1 MRIVT
6 RPDFDGVVCAMLL
19 RDAIDTTLPIFW
31 VEPGDMQQ
39 GRVDV
44 QAGDIVANLPFHDRC
59 AMWFDHHYSN
69 VPARPFEGMF
79 EMAPSAAGLVYRY
92 YADQRTRDWDEL
104 IRQTDKIDA
113 AALSEDEVQFPEKYP
128 YVLLSMTV
136 SGRNLEDEPYW
147 NRLVELLRTR
157 TMDEIMTDADVKR
170 RCQIVVDENRTY
182 RDYLRQYTEVK
193 GVVAVTDFRPLEET
207 PRGNRFLV
215 YSMFPET
222 VVQMKIRLAD
232 RERDKV
238 IVSLGHSIFNR
249 NCRVNVGALLSD
261 YHGGGHPGAGS
272 CSFHVRHS
280 DAYIDALLEALMRNE
295 PLDASRPEGGGQPA
309 S

>member
-19 RDAIDTTLPIFW
+19 RDAIDPALPIFW

-44 QAGDIVANLPFHDRC
+44 QPGDIVANLPFHDRC
-59 AMWFDHHYSN
+59 AMWFDHHFSN
-69 VPARPFEGMF
+69 VPARSFEGLF

-92 YADQRTRDWDEL
+92 YADQRTHDWDEL
-104 IRQTDKIDA
+104 IRETDKIDS
-113 AALSEDEVQFPEKYP
+113 AALSEDEVQYPEKHP

-136 SGRNLEDEPYW
+136 SGRDLEDEPYW

-157 TMDEIMTDADVKR
+157 TMDDIMADADIKR

-193 GVVAVTDFRPLEET
+193 GVVAVTDFRSLDET

-232 RERDKV
+232 RDRDKV

-249 NCRVNVGALLSD
+249 NCRVNVGALLSN
-261 YHGGGHPGAGS
+261 YNGGGHPGAGS

-280 DAYIDALLEALMRNE
+280 DAYIKALLEALMRNE
-295 PLDASRPEGGGQPA
+295 PLATSHPGDGSHPA

>member
-6 RPDFDGVVCAMLL
+6 RPDFDGVVCAVLL
-19 RDAIDTTLPIFW
+19 REAINEKLPIFW
-31 VEPGDMQQ
+31 AEPGDMQH
-39 GRVDV
+39 GLVDV

-69 VPARPFEGMF
+69 VPGRPFEGAF
-79 EMAPSAAGLVYRY
+79 ELAPSAAGLVHRY
-92 YADQRTRDWDEL
+92 FADRLTTDFDEL

-113 AALSEDEVQFPEKYP
+113 AALSEDEVQFPENYP

-136 SGRNLEDEPYW
+136 SGRDPDDEPYW
-147 NRLVELLRTR
+147 NRLVTMLGAGTIDAVMADPDVHQRCRLVVEENRAYRDLLRQHT
-157 TMDEIMTDADVKR
+157 T
-170 RCQIVVDENRTY
+170 
-182 RDYLRQYTEVK
+182 VK
-193 GVVAVTDFRPLEET
+193 GVVAVTDFRALEET
-207 PRGNRFLV
+207 PKGNRFLV

-232 RERDKV
+232 RDRGKV

-249 NCRVNVGALLSD
+249 NCRVNVGALLSR
-261 YHGGGHPGAGS
+261 YQGGGHPGAGS

-280 DAYIDALLEALMRNE
+280 DDTIQTILDVLMRNE
-295 PLDASRPEGGGQPA
+295 PIPESRPGGGGHPA

>member
-1 MRIVT
+1 
-6 RPDFDGVVCAMLL
+6 LL
-19 RDAIDTTLPIFW
+19 REAIDDKLPIFW
-31 VEPGDMQQ
+31 AEPGDMQQ
-39 GRVDV
+39 GLVDV
-44 QAGDIVANLPFHDRC
+44 RTGDIVANLPFHDRC

-69 VPARPFEGMF
+69 VPARPFEGAF
-79 EMAPSAAGLVYRY
+79 EMVPSAAGLVSRY
-92 YADQRTRDWDEL
+92 FADRLTGDWDEL

-113 AALSEDEVQFPEKYP
+113 AALSEDEVQFPENYP

-136 SGRNLEDEPYW
+136 SGRNPDDEAYW
-147 NRLVELLRTR
+147 NRLVELLRSET
-157 TMDEIMTDADVKR
+157 IDAVLADPDVKR
-170 RCQIVVDENRTY
+170 RCQRVVDENRTY
-182 RDYLRQYTEVK
+182 RDYLRKYTTIQ
-193 GVVAVTDFRPLEET
+193 GVVAVTDFRSLDET

-232 RERDKV
+232 RDRDKV

-249 NCRVNVGALLSD
+249 NCRVNVGVLLSG
-261 YHGGGHPGAGS
+261 YQGGGHPGAGS

-280 DAYIDALLEALMRNE
+280 DDYIPAILKTLMRNE
-295 PLDASRPEGGGQPA
+295 PIEESHPAGGDHPA